1 MNGSRDLMDFAML
14 MVDSTTR
21 KYLDGSNKM
30 AFVTMLIGIGKYR
43 LESFPGAGHNYYVL
57 LEAIYEYYR
66 ENPDKHVDEILFSTL
81 MGYINAMSA
90 AKALPLICNY
100 IVAQVKNENQ
110 RISRFRSQRV
120 SPFKLD
126 NIQLLKQM
134 RFVVLNKPE
143 FSNDELAITLLDNT
157 IKICEETMGEKVL

>member
-1 MNGSRDLMDFAML
+1 MNGNRDMIDFAML
-14 MVDSTTR
+14 MVDSATQ

-30 AFVTMLIGIGKYR
+30 AFPFMLMGIGKCR
-43 LESFPGAGHNYYVL
+43 LESFPGAGHNYYVM

-66 ENPDKHVDEILFSTL
+66 ENPDKHVDKILFNSL
-81 MGYINAMSA
+81 MKCIEGMSSIEP
-90 AKALPLICNY
+90 LSLICNC

-126 NIQLLKQM
+126 NVQLLKQM
-134 RFVVLNKPE
+134 RFVVLNEPE
-143 FSNDELAITLLDNT
+143 FSNNELAITLLDNT

>member
-1 MNGSRDLMDFAML
+1 MNGNRDMIDFAML
-14 MVDSTTR
+14 MVDSATQ
-21 KYLDGSNKM
+21 KYLDGRNKM
-30 AFVTMLIGIGKYR
+30 AFVNMLIGIGKYR
-43 LESFPGAGHNYYVL
+43 LESFPGAGHNYYVI

-66 ENPDKHVDEILFSTL
+66 EHPDKHVDEILFSTL
-81 MGYINAMSA
+81 MGYINAMSS

-126 NIQLLKQM
+126 NVQLLKQM
-134 RFVVLNKPE
+134 RFVVLNEPE
-143 FSNDELAITLLDNT
+143 FSNDELAVTLLDNT